1 MTYRR
6 TAMLIAGS
14 ATFVATFCIASF
26 ARDSSSSAKRARP
39 PKWTADDL
47 NAFFEDARTKLVG
60 ARPDYEAATVAA
72 SENDAKSSKDNA
84 EASAADAKWSKLI
97 DAETIETE
105 VKRLAHEVGKSVT
118 TPSQFKGGTYEDCRR
133 MFSELAL
140 LFAVAAEYDGDVRWK
155 DSAPGLRDLFARA
168 GRNCKVGTDQT
179 FRESAERKQDLADL
193 VAGSR
198 PAVPPPGNDQ
208 QWAQVADRPPLMQR
222 LEIAHEER
230 LTKWLAN
237 EREFE
242 KHRDDARLEAQ
253 LVAVIADVIGRDGY
267 DYWEEEDYA
276 KNVRELR
283 GAASDVSAAVEADNF
298 EQARQGV
305 SRATKACAACHE
317 LYRG

>member
-14 ATFVATFCIASF
+14 ATLVSTFCIASF
-26 ARDSSSSAKRARP
+26 AKDSSSSAKRARP

-60 ARPDYEAATVAA
+60 SRPDYDAATVAA

-84 EASAADAKWSKLI
+84 DESAAGAKWSKLI

-105 VKRLAHEVGKSVT
+105 VKRLAQEVAKSVS
-118 TPSQFKGGTYEDCRR
+118 TPSQFKGGAYEDCRR

-155 DSAPGLRDLFARA
+155 DSAAGLRDLFARA

-193 VAGSR
+193 VSGSR

-208 QWAQVADRPPLMQR
+208 QWAQIADRPPLMQR

-242 KHRDDARLEAQ
+242 KHRDEVRLEAQ
-253 LVAVIADVIGRDGY
+253 LMAVIADVIGRDGY
-267 DYWEEEDYA
+267 DYWDEEDYA

-283 GAASDVSAAVEADNF
+283 AAASDVSAAVEADNF
-298 EQARQGV
+298 ERARQGV